1 MNPFVDF
8 DGLSSEEQI
17 KKLIELRKKLVAAHR
32 AGASG
37 DVLGQMQAVIEQ
49 LEFTMKDQQTLKDFQ
64 AQQKG
69 KDPFSDFIFAST
81 SSTYFHQVSGC
92 CSAQPGWGAR
102 ISISCDGSEADVTA
116 FPEAGSTMTAFT
128 EELPISRPSS
138 M

>member
-69 KDPFSDFIFAST
+69 KDPFSDFINI
-81 SSTYFHQVSGC
+81 G
-92 CSAQPGWGAR
+92 
-102 ISISCDGSEADVTA
+102 
-116 FPEAGSTMTAFT
+116 
-128 EELPISRPSS
+128 
-138 M
+138 